1 MKRLISARMNEIE
14 KAFLRLLEGRQCIS
28 IYFPKITILSNAYEW
43 GKQRGQVPAVTSRSF
58 GLVIVDTESKKI
70 LCAID
75 FGFEDV
81 PDQDL
86 KRAVCRDLEV
96 PYFVISV
103 PSDVVSCK
111 QEIMQERRVVTVLGY
126 GGRLNKHQYLTSMAF
141 SLPEGRHGLG
151 AHVLSEMSISSLIPE
166 EEFSHIVSKVAAE
179 FADWDW
185 RRDRDYLY
193 QMDVDAVIVLGK
205 PYSVPLFGFEYD
217 GVSHGAT
224 EWSVR
229 KDRIKR
235 ELFKVWGVP
244 LISLSSGGHAPGL
257 VENPKGRLDL
267 AEMCSQVTSR
277 FIKDSVCAP
286 DFLDEIAGLLDEEA
300 VGFSDIDLKASF
312 SGLARL
318 LNLIKEEV
326 KYPYWLGRQQG
337 EEEINNRVFEPHSY
351 NQECRWIG
359 AVSPG
364 FLIYLEDL
372 LQYSYL
378 SGGAESELYFLLT
391 SPVLEK
397 FRVSEEVLSR
407 QGGGNTYR
415 LNVEVEGLEP
425 DQSFRVERVDLKM
438 AAGHLNNISQEWL
451 DSIVLSAQRG
461 LAFNKFL
468 AWLRV
473 NYGGGLP
480 I

>member
-14 KAFLRLLEGRQCIS
+14 KAFLSLLEGRQCIS

-229 KDRIKR
+229 KDQIKQA
-235 ELFKVWGVP
+235 LFNVWGVP
-244 LISLSSGGHAPGL
+244 LIRLSSGGHAPGL
-257 VENPKGRLDL
+257 VDDKRGRCDLVAMCGKITEQLVKKVVAVPSFLEEIARFLNDDASKSSDPEISRSLSGLANLIELVKGEIEAPYHFGANALDEYDQKIANASRDRRYDWMGKVSADFISCVDGRMYVSSPLVTGNMNDFCVSEDIVVRKAGGSTYRLLVKTPDSEPDQKFSVERLDL
-267 AEMCSQVTSR
+267 KLAASSIGGLSQS
-277 FIKDSVCAP
+277 
-286 DFLDEIAGLLDEEA
+286 LLD
-300 VGFSDIDLKASF
+300 
-312 SGLARL
+312 SGVLAAQR
-318 LNLIKEEV
+318 EV
-326 KYPYWLGRQQG
+326 ALDK
-337 EEEINNRVFEPHSY
+337 
-351 NQECRWIG
+351 
-359 AVSPG
+359 
-364 FLIYLEDL
+364 
-372 LQYSYL
+372 
-378 SGGAESELYFLLT
+378 
-391 SPVLEK
+391 LEK
-397 FRVSEEVLSR
+397 WVVSRRDYL
-407 QGGGNTYR
+407 
-415 LNVEVEGLEP
+415 
-425 DQSFRVERVDLKM
+425 
-438 AAGHLNNISQEWL
+438 
-451 DSIVLSAQRG
+451 
-461 LAFNKFL
+461 
-468 AWLRV
+468 
-473 NYGGGLP
+473 
-480 I
+480 